1 MDDGHTICH
10 LLHFGQ
16 HVTRDKDCGTG
27 RFRKALNQRSNLS
40 NTDRIQAIR
49 RFVKNDQ
56 VGLTEQGSCDGQPL
70 LHSLRVL
77 SRLPPSRVPEA
88 DNVQYSI
95 DFRVGQRSEDPD
107 DFQISETIEMRIKGG
122 EFDQAANA
130 GQNGFTIRGEFLT
143 ENPNLAGIWFLESHD
158 QANQGCLAGSV
169 LSQEAE
175 DLASPN
181 GHGEAVQSA
190 DLAVGF
196 CDLLTQD
203 KILVR
208 IPFDHLRTVLKEY
221 PVLEKRLWETA
232 VETIKETGSTLR
244 SLAKSE
250 LLEFSLEQGLVEGN
264 SILVIDLN
272 TCTRCDDCVRACAET
287 HGGRPRFV
295 REGEK
300 YDNFLVTQA
309 CYHCQDP
316 VCLVGCPTGA
326 IRRANVSSVVEI
338 NEDIC
343 IGCGSCGSNC
353 PYDAI
358 VLQDTGQNWGP
369 AAIPK
374 SLRGDRRF
382 VASKC
387 DLCYTSDQG
396 PACVRNCPH
405 GSAVRVG
412 STEEFQRLLE
422 KEPSS

>member
-1 MDDGHTICH
+1 MISCEPHET
-10 LLHFGQ
+10 
-16 HVTRDKDCGTG
+16 V
-27 RFRKALNQRSNLS
+27 S
-40 NTDRIQAIR
+40 
-49 RFVKNDQ
+49 
-56 VGLTEQGSCDGQPL
+56 EQGEP
-70 LHSLRVL
+70 
-77 SRLPPSRVPEA
+77 A
-88 DNVQYSI
+88 DALYMVRSGFFKTSQKTGA
-95 DFRVGQRSEDPD
+95 GQRAVSYV
-107 DFQISETIEMRIKGG
+107 SKGG
-122 EFDQAANA
+122 IFGEV
-130 GQNGFTIRGEFLT
+130 EFLI
-143 ENPNLAGIWFLESHD
+143 EDSGEWRF
-158 QANQGCLAGSV
+158 SV
-169 LSQEAE
+169 S
-175 DLASPN
+175 ST
-181 GHGEAVQSA
+181 GHSE
-190 DLAVGF
+190 
-196 CDLLTQD
+196 
-203 KILVR
+203 LVR

-250 LLEFSLEQGLVEGN
+250 LLAFSLEQGLVEGN